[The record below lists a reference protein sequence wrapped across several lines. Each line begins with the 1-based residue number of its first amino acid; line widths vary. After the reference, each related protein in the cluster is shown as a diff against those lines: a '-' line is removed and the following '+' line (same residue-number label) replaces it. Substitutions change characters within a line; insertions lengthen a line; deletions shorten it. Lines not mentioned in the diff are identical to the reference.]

1 MKVEMGK
8 HFRNFLRIINNQE
21 KKIIDKNVLDELRN
35 WGKEKARGNIKML
48 EEYIKYKSVLNDY
61 SNILHENK
69 KENEKESEKENEQIE
84 KVANYVG
91 LTTNYSKNK

>member
-1 MKVEMGK
+1 MGK
-8 HFRNFLRIINNQE
+8 QFRNFLRIINNQE

-35 WGKEKARGNIKML
+35 WGKEKAQGNIKML

-61 SNILHENK
+61 SNILQ
-69 KENEKESEKENEQIE
+69 ENEKESEKENEQIE

>member
-8 HFRNFLRIINNQE
+8 QFRNFLRIINNQE

-35 WGKEKARGNIKML
+35 WGKEKAQGNIKML

-61 SNILHENK
+61 SNILQ
-69 KENEKESEKENEQIE
+69 ENEKESEKENEQIE